1 MTKLGTIPDSKHSRA
16 GLWCYT
22 ILSLL
27 ALKTAKKPIEIGIS
41 VQKIR
46 KVMVD
51 FSPNS
56 PVAEYFS
63 DLADELIMRNHRAQ
77 DMVQAN
83 ISWLL
88 SHAASTEKKPTKLVS
103 CNKERP
109 AEKNGNVQKV
119 VLSFQN
125 HPQRDIRI
133 AGEFNQWIADK
144 DVQTI
149 IEDEIIYKV
158 FYVKPGDYPYRL
170 IVNGRWRNDPTNP
183 RQTLSTLGIHNSLLH
198 VTTNDSFH
206 RHT

>member
-1 MTKLGTIPDSKHSRA
+1 MTKLGATPDSKHSRA
-16 GLWCYT
+16 GLWCYF

-27 ALKTAKKPIEIGIS
+27 ALKTAKKPIETGIS

-51 FSPNS
+51 SPPNS
-56 PVAEYFS
+56 PVAKYFS
-63 DLADELIMRNHRAQ
+63 DLADELIMRNHRVQ

-88 SHAASTEKKPTKLVS
+88 SHAASTEKKPTKLAS
-103 CNKERP
+103 YNRERP
-109 AEKNGNVQKV
+109 AEKSGNVQKV

-125 HPQRDIRI
+125 HQQRDIRI

-149 IEDEIIYKV
+149 IEDDIIYKV
-158 FYVKPGDYPYRL
+158 FYVTPGDYPYRL

-198 VTTNDSFH
+198 VTTNDPPH
-206 RHT
+206 RHM